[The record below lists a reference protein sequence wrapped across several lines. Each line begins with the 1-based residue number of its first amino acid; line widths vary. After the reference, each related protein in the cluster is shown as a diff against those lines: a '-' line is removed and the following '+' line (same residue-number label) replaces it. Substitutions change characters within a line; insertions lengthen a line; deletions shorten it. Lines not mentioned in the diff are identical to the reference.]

1 MHRVL
6 RGLEW
11 GFRQRTLRHL
21 TPPVIRPHPLS
32 SFKSF
37 TTISQYSSPSSS
49 LSSSSSS
56 SSSYSS
62 SSRQELPS
70 CPPNLNEQHRRGGDP
85 GECHILPPDVPSF
98 WMFVCLFLY
107 LFVCLLF
114 ACLGKSY
121 SWPYLAAIHS
131 YSEPTSLFSWNNH
144 HWDDND
150 VKTQAPPL
158 CTVCTDIRDLPGGES
173 PNPRTCR

>member
-37 TTISQYSSPSSS
+37 TTISQYSSTSSS
-49 LSSSSSS
+49 LSSSS
-56 SSSYSS
+56 SS

-85 GECHILPPDVPSF
+85 GECHILPPNVSF
-98 WMFVCLFLY
+98 FGMFV
-107 LFVCLLF
+107 LFVW
-114 ACLGKSY
+114 ANH
-121 SWPYLAAIHS
+121 IHGHI
-131 YSEPTSLFSWNNH
+131 L
-144 HWDDND
+144 
-150 VKTQAPPL
+150 PL
-158 CTVCTDIRDLPGGES
+158 STHI
-173 PNPRTCR
+173 PNPLVCFYGTIITAGMIMIMKLRSRRCAQCP